1 MHDLRLIH
9 TDLKPENIL
18 LVSSEYVKVLD
29 YKVNGFLWVC
39 GHIYVTCHMVF
50 GLVTFIWCAL
60 MIFSGVA
67 NEQVILISICRL
79 HLDHQRIV
87 PTIKKFQNQVLSRL
101 LILVAQHM
109 SVKTRTILCQ
119 QDIIVHLRSFL
130 VCFLHV
136 GLHLVFNTLVISH
149 GIKKLG
155 CMIWFICRT
164 WMELPMWYMER
175 WLYIGGIVLGIWE

>member
-1 MHDLRLIH
+1 MWSYICNLSYGIW
-9 TDLKPENIL
+9 
-18 LVSSEYVKVLD
+18 S
-29 YKVNGFLWVC
+29 
-39 GHIYVTCHMVF
+39 CHLHLMCF
-50 GLVTFIWCAL
+50 NDFFWCCKY
-60 MIFSGVA
+60 
-67 NEQVILISICRL
+67 EQVILISICRL

-101 LILVAQHM
+101 LILVAPHM

-164 WMELPMWYMER
+164 WMELPM
-175 WLYIGGIVLGIWE
+175 